1 VELPDV
7 PVMLDGDFVRLSQ
20 VFCNLLNNAARYT
33 PRGGRIA
40 VRATREPG
48 FAAVRIQ
55 DNGIGIPADM
65 LPRIFDMFT
74 QVDRSIERSRGGLGL
89 GLTLV
94 QKLVEL
100 HGGTVEARSGGPGRG
115 CEFTVRLPLAAEMAP
130 ALQPA
135 QPELPPVSSGR
146 PRRVLVVDDNQ
157 DAAQSL
163 ARLLQLRGHET
174 AVANDGL
181 EGLRLAQQFRPD
193 VALLDLGMPRLTG
206 YDVAAAIR
214 REPWSREVL
223 LVALTGWGQ
232 AQDRARSKAV
242 GFDAHLVKPVSPETV
257 LGLVEGCEAGVVT
270 AAAAP

>member
-1 VELPDV
+1 
-7 PVMLDGDFVRLSQ
+7 
-20 VFCNLLNNAARYT
+20 
-33 PRGGRIA
+33 
-40 VRATREPG
+40 
-48 FAAVRIQ
+48 
-55 DNGIGIPADM
+55 M
-65 LPRIFDMFT
+65 LPRIFDMFM

-94 QKLVEL
+94 KQLVEL

-115 CEFTVRLPLAAEMAP
+115 CEFTVRLPLAADAAP
-130 ALQPA
+130 ALQPP
-135 QPELPPVSSGR
+135 QSELPPVSAGR
-146 PRRVLVVDDNQ
+146 ARRVLVVDDNQ
-157 DAAQSL
+157 DAAQSI
-163 ARLLQLRGHET
+163 ARLLQLQGHET

-214 REPWSREVL
+214 REPWGQDVL

-242 GFDAHLVKPVSPETV
+242 GFDEHLVKPVSPETV
-257 LGLVEGCEAGVVT
+257 LGLVYGCEVGAAMAVT